1 MAAPTRLKQSQVA
14 TDLKVFSIDYATA
27 AKGRG
32 GNAAW
37 AWSSI
42 SNSAIHEVGDDQ
54 IQLAQI
60 GAG

>member
-1 MAAPTRLKQSQVA
+1 M
-14 TDLKVFSIDYATA
+14 DYATA
-27 AKGRG
+27 ANGRG

-42 SNSAIHEVGDDQ
+42 STSASHEVGDDQ